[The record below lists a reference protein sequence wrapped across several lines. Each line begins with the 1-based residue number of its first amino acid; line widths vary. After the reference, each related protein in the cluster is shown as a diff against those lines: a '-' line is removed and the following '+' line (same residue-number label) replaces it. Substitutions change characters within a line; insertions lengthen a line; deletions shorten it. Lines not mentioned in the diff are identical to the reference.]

1 MREVEN
7 LVPDLYDRSI
17 PIVSELEL
25 LQQEN
30 RRLSDQV
37 KRLVKTESKLYACQ
51 EQLDGQLRVYRQLN
65 EAGKKFNRTFDLD
78 EILQQVIRFVI
89 YELNLERCLILMPLD
104 QSFEVKAFDGY
115 HDEDSLKDVAAIN
128 LPTTAPVFQ
137 SLAIGADSII
147 CQENCSQPLL
157 LSLCTT
163 FQMDEY
169 VIFPLGVNG
178 LLIAGNTTENCP
190 YLNRIQADSESILGL
205 ANLVS
210 HATTAINNVKFYQA
224 LQQEQQLLEEKVSLR
239 TQELNNKN
247 AFLEKT
253 LHELK
258 QTQLQL
264 IQSEKMSSLGQLV
277 AGIAHEIN
285 NPVNFIHGNVIHA
298 NEYIKDLLKLLQVYQ
313 ECYQD
318 PCLEVEETLE
328 DIDFDFLVEDF
339 PRLLHSMQIG
349 TNRIQEIVM
358 SLKNFSRM
366 DQSDMKAVDIHDGIE
381 STLVILQHRL
391 KPKPDHPEIQVTR
404 DYGQLPLIECYAGQ
418 LNQVFINL
426 VANAIDALDER
437 DAQRSPSD
445 RFRNPSAL
453 HIQTEMRSDRVRIS
467 IADNGTGIPVEVQ
480 QRLFDPFFTTKPV
493 GKGTGLGLSIS
504 YKIVVE
510 KHSGELRCIS
520 SPGQG
525 TEFVIEIPA

>member
-1 MREVEN
+1 M
-7 LVPDLYDRSI
+7 PDLYDRSI
-17 PIVSELEL
+17 SVVSELEI

-30 RRLSDQV
+30 QRLSDQV
-37 KRLVKTESKLYACQ
+37 KRLVKTESKLYAYQ

-65 EAGKKFNRTFDLD
+65 EAGKKFNCTFDLT
-78 EILQQVIRFVI
+78 EILQQVMQFVI
-89 YELNLERCLILMPLD
+89 YELNIERCLILMPSD
-104 QSFEVKAFDGY
+104 QRFEVKALDGY
-115 HDEDSLKDVAAIN
+115 HDKDLLKDLAAID
-128 LPTTAPVFQ
+128 LSLTDLAFQ
-137 SLAIGADSII
+137 PLAIGADCII
-147 CQENCSQPLL
+147 CQENCSQPMLL
-157 LSLCTT
+157 NLRAV
-163 FQMDEY
+163 FRMDEY
-169 VIFPLGVNG
+169 VISPLGVNG
-178 LLIAGNTTENCP
+178 LLVAGNTAKNFP
-190 YLNRIQADSESILGL
+190 YQNRIQSDSESMLGL

-210 HATTAINNVKFYQA
+210 HATTTIHNVNFHQA
-224 LQQEQQLLEEKVSLR
+224 LQKEQQILEEKVSLR

-339 PRLLHSMQIG
+339 PRLLESMQIG
-349 TNRIQEIVM
+349 TNRIQEIVA

-366 DQSDMKAVDIHDGIE
+366 DQSDMKAVDIHEGIE

-391 KPKPDHPEIQVTR
+391 KPKPDHPEIQITR
-404 DYGQLPLIECYAGQ
+404 DYGHLPLIDCYAGQ

-445 RFRNPSAL
+445 RFSNPSAL
-453 HIQTEMRSDRVRIS
+453 HIRTEMQSNRVKIS
-467 IADNGTGIPVEVQ
+467 IADNGTGIPIEVQ
-480 QRLFDPFFTTKPV
+480 QRLFDPFFTTKPI

-510 KHSGELRCIS
+510 RHGGDLRCIS
-520 SPGQG
+520 SLGQG
-525 TEFVIEIPA
+525 TEFVIEIPAKGMR

>member
-1 MREVEN
+1 MREIEN
-7 LVPDLYDRSI
+7 PVPDLYDRSI
-17 PIVSELEL
+17 PILSEVET

-30 RRLSDQV
+30 QRLTDQV
-37 KRLVKTESKLYACQ
+37 KRLVKIESKLYAYQ
-51 EQLDGQLRVYRQLN
+51 EQLDGQLRVYHQLN
-65 EAGKKFNRTFDLD
+65 EAGRRFNRTFDLD
-78 EILQQVIRFVI
+78 EILQQVMQFVI
-89 YELNLERCLILMPLD
+89 YELNLERCLILVPSN
-104 QSFEVKAFDGY
+104 QSFKVKAFDGY

-128 LPTTAPVFQ
+128 LLLTDPAFHP
-137 SLAIGADSII
+137 LAIGADSII

-157 LSLCTT
+157 ISLGAR
-163 FQMDEY
+163 FKMDEY
-169 VIFPLGVNG
+169 VIFPLGENG
-178 LLIAGNTTENCP
+178 LLVAGNTAENFP
-190 YLNRIQADSESILGL
+190 YLNRIRADGESRLGL

-224 LQQEQQLLEEKVSLR
+224 LQQEQQLLEEKVNLR

-253 LHELK
+253 LYELQ

-285 NPVNFIHGNVIHA
+285 NPVNFIQGNVIHA

-318 PCLEVEETLE
+318 PCAEVEETLE

-349 TNRIQEIVM
+349 TNRIQEIVI
-358 SLKNFSRM
+358 SLKDFSRM

-391 KPKPDHPEIQVTR
+391 KPKPDHPGIQITR
-404 DYGQLPLIECYAGQ
+404 DYGQLPLINCYAGQ

-437 DAQRSPSD
+437 DAQRSTRERFSHPSVL
-445 RFRNPSAL
+445 RIR
-453 HIQTEMRSDRVRIS
+453 TEMLSERVRIT
-467 IADNGTGIPVEVQ
+467 IADNGAGIPVEVQ

-504 YKIVVE
+504 YKIIAE
-510 KHSGELRCIS
+510 RHGGELRCIS
-520 SPGQG
+520 SVGQG
-525 TEFVIEIPA
+525 TEFVMEIPA